1 MANNLSY
8 SLRTIKKYEKEKKE
22 LKDAKFY
29 NFLGILLNAFC
40 SVYLV
45 NKGFYLLVIGNF
57 SMFTVCLKM
66 F

>member
-45 NKGFYLLVIGNF
+45 NKGF
-57 SMFTVCLKM
+57 
-66 F
+66 